1 MSSTRITIRPLRFSD
16 AEDIYELMHMP
27 NVLWGTSLLP
37 SVTVDAWRKTVEK
50 WVTDEQMHVFVVDLG
65 GKVVGAITL
74 RVGQGRESH
83 VGEVDMAVH
92 DAYQGQGLGKML
104 LLAVIDLADN
114 WLNLVRLEV
123 NVYTDNER
131 AINLFKRF
139 DFEIEGRK
147 RCGAFRR
154 GSYIDS
160 YIMGRVRPGG
170 SQAQQAQVDYV
181 DTLTQPS
188 EPPKVPK
195 AGSAQVAE
203 VTEAN

>member
-1 MSSTRITIRPLRFSD
+1 
-16 AEDIYELMHMP
+16 
-27 NVLWGTSLLP
+27 
-37 SVTVDAWRKTVEK
+37 
-50 WVTDEQMHVFVVDLG
+50 VFVVDLG

-160 YIMGRVRPGG
+160 YIMGRVR
-170 SQAQQAQVDYV
+170 SQGPQGQQVQVDYV
-181 DTLTQPS
+181 DTLMQPAEGS
-188 EPPKVPK
+188 KDQK
-195 AGSAQVAE
+195 AGSEEGLGVSE
-203 VTEAN
+203 EN

>member
-27 NVLWGTSLLP
+27 NVLWGSALLP
-37 SVTVDAWRKTVEK
+37 SMTVDAWRKRVEK
-50 WVTDEQMHVFVVDLG
+50 WVADELMHVFVVDLG
-65 GKVVGAITL
+65 GKVVGAINL

-92 DAYQGQGLGKML
+92 DAYQGQGIGKML

-131 AINLFKRF
+131 AINLYKRF

-160 YIMGRVRPGG
+160 YIMGRLRPQG
-170 SQAQQAQVDYV
+170 SQAQQAQANYA

-188 EPPKVPK
+188 EAPK
-195 AGSAQVAE
+195 AGSAE
-203 VTEAN
+203 VSGVSEEN

>member
-1 MSSTRITIRPLRFSD
+1 MSQTRITVRPLRVTD
-16 AEDIYELMHMP
+16 ASDIYELMHMP

-37 SVTVDAWRKTVEK
+37 STSIDSWYKTVEN
-50 WVTDEQMHVFVVDLG
+50 WVYDERMHVFVADVQ
-65 GKVVGAITL
+65 GKVTGIINMHAGT
-74 RVGQGRESH
+74 GRESH
-83 VGEVDMAVH
+83 VGDIDMAVH
-92 DAYQGQGLGKML
+92 DKYQGQGIGKML

-131 AINLFKRF
+131 AIHLFKRF

-160 YIMGRVRPGG
+160 YIMGRVRPQG
-170 SQAQQAQVDYV
+170 SQAQQAQVDYA

-188 EPPKVPK
+188 SPPKAVSSVVSGVP
-195 AGSAQVAE
+195 
-203 VTEAN
+203 EAN